1 MNNACTIPDFILS
14 STQIGKIAEN
24 LVAAQLMMVSG
35 GRLSPFGSL
44 ADDDGTDLVVAD
56 KHSGRLVRLQVKCRQ
71 ADRKNPP
78 GTIQFDVRRQTF
90 RSVADNYI
98 LYVVL
103 DPNDGF
109 LWRAWLIP
117 ATELESVASDKK
129 DKLVITPNPSMT
141 SVDRFTGWRCEGLA
155 DVARVLVAGG

>member
-1 MNNACTIPDFILS
+1 MNNICIKPDYKLT

-35 GRLSPFGSL
+35 GRLTPFGSL
-44 ADDDGTDLVVAD
+44 ADDDGTDLVIAD
-56 KHSGRLVRLQVKCRQ
+56 KHSGRLVRIQVKCRQ

-78 GTIQFDVRRQTF
+78 GTLQFDVRKQTF
-90 RSVADNYI
+90 RAVADNYI

-109 LWRAWLIP
+109 LWRAWFIP
-117 ATELESVASDKK
+117 ATELENVANTRT

-141 SVDRFTGWRCEGLA
+141 SADRCSRWRCEGLA
-155 DVARVLVAGG
+155 DVAGVLVAGG